1 MKKLILALSLVVLGT
16 GVSFAQ
22 TKKNDKAKTAKATE
36 VKPIA
41 VPVTGTAVTG
51 HEGHNHGPN
60 EGHGAPAKPTT
71 NPNLSVSDMAFDNEA
86 HDFGTIPEGPAAEH
100 EFKFVNKGKEPIIL
114 QQVSASCGC
123 TTPSYSKEPVLPGK
137 TGTVKASY
145 ATQGRPDGFTKSIT
159 VISNAGTKVLTIKGN
174 VEKAPE
180 SSVPANS
187 SMIKMN

>member
-1 MKKLILALSLVVLGT
+1 MKKLVVLGT

-22 TKKNDKAKTAKATE
+22 ATKATKAKPAKATE
-36 VKPIA
+36 VKPVA
-41 VPVTGTAVTG
+41 ATVVPNNMTG

-60 EGHGAPAKPTT
+60 EAHTTPASKPAAPAT
-71 NPNLSVSDMAFDNEA
+71 NPNLSISDMAFDNEA

-159 VISNAGTKVLTIKGN
+159 VISNAGTKVLTIKGT

-180 SSVPANS
+180 SSVPQNS